1 MNQSGVELLGRIAVS
16 TAGRD
21 RKRAFL
27 VVGLSGEGYVL
38 LADGRLRKIDRPKKK
53 KLRHVRLESA
63 VAEDVRSQLSEGIKV
78 QDAQI
83 RKSIASLGYELE

>member
-1 MNQSGVELLGRIAVS
+1 MNQGGMELLGRVAVS

-21 RKRAFL
+21 ARRAFL

-38 LADGRLRKIDRPKKK
+38 LADGDLRKMERPKKK
-53 KLRHVRLESA
+53 KLRHVRLEPA
-63 VAEDVRSQLSEGIKV
+63 VAEEVREQLAQGGYV

-83 RKSIASLGYELE
+83 RKSILSLGYGLE

>member
-1 MNQSGVELLGRIAVS
+1 MNQSGVELLGRVAVS

-21 RKRAFL
+21 RRRAFL

-38 LADGRLRKIDRPKKK
+38 LADGDLRKMDRPKKK
-53 KLRHVRLESA
+53 KLRHVRLEPST
-63 VAEDVRSQLSEGIKV
+63 AEDIRGKLMQGETV

-83 RKSIASLGYELE
+83 RKSIASLGYGLE

>member
-1 MNQSGVELLGRIAVS
+1 MNQSGMELLGRVAVS

-21 RKRAFL
+21 ARRAFL

-38 LADGRLRKIDRPKKK
+38 LADGDLRKMERPKKK
-53 KLRHVRLESA
+53 KLRHVRLEPA
-63 VAEDVRSQLSEGIKV
+63 VAEEVREQLTQGGYV

-83 RKSIASLGYELE
+83 RKSILSLGYGLE

>member
-1 MNQSGVELLGRIAVS
+1 MNQSGVELLGRVAVS

-21 RKRAFL
+21 RRRAFL

-38 LADGRLRKIDRPKKK
+38 LCDGSLRKMDRPKKK
-53 KLRHVRLESA
+53 KLRHVRLEPA
-63 VAEDVRSQLSEGIKV
+63 VAEDVRNQLMQGSYV

-83 RKSIASLGYELE
+83 RKSILSLGYGLE

>member
-1 MNQSGVELLGRIAVS
+1 MNQGGMELLGRVAVS

-21 RKRAFL
+21 ARRAFL

-38 LADGRLRKIDRPKKK
+38 LADGDLRKMERPKKK
-53 KLRHVRLESA
+53 KLRHVRLEPA
-63 VAEDVRSQLSEGIKV
+63 VAEEVREQLTQGGYV

-83 RKSIASLGYELE
+83 RKSILSLGYGLE

>member
-1 MNQSGVELLGRIAVS
+1 MNQSGVELLGRVAVS

-21 RKRAFL
+21 KGRAFL

-38 LADGRLRKIDRPKKK
+38 LADGDLRKIAHPKKK
-53 KLRHVRLESA
+53 KLRHVRLEPST
-63 VAEDVRSQLSEGIKV
+63 AEDIRGKLMQGEAM

-83 RKSIASLGYELE
+83 RKSIQALGYGHE

>member
-1 MNQSGVELLGRIAVS
+1 MNQSGVELLGRVAVS

-21 RKRAFL
+21 GRRAFL

-38 LADGRLRKIDRPKKK
+38 LADGDLRKMEHPKKK
-53 KLRHVRLESA
+53 KLRHVRLEPA
-63 VAEDVRSQLSEGIKV
+63 VAEDVRGQLMQGNQV

-83 RKSIASLGYELE
+83 RKSILSLGYGLE